1 MNGSGNA
8 MGVVIERTGAVAIV
22 VIDRADR
29 ANAIDLETATALST
43 GFDELAEDDSV
54 RAVVLTAAG
63 ERVFCAGMDL
73 SAVQAGQ
80 ADAINGVP
88 GGFAGIVRRDFPKP
102 LIAAVNGAAMGGGFE
117 IVLACDL
124 VVAAEHAR
132 FGLPEVKL
140 GLFAASGG
148 AVRLALRVPPARA
161 MECLL
166 LGNPLTASDALA
178 LGLVNTVVPAQAL
191 RARAVQLAERAAMNA
206 PLALA
211 ASKRIVRTA
220 LALGEDAAWALNA
233 ELAPVVTNSAD
244 AQEGAR
250 ASAERRSPR
259 WTGE

>member
-1 MNGSGNA
+1 
-8 MGVVIERTGAVAIV
+8 MGVVIERTGAVAVV

-29 ANAIDLETATALST
+29 ANAIDLETATALSSA
-43 GFDELAEDDSV
+43 FDELTEDNSV
-54 RAVVLTAAG
+54 RVVVLTAAG
-63 ERVFCAGMDL
+63 DRVFCAGMDL

-148 AVRLALRVPPARA
+148 AVRLASRIPPARA

-166 LGNPLTASDALA
+166 LGEPLSASEALA
-178 LGLVNTVVPAQAL
+178 LGLVNSVVPADVL
-191 RARAVQLAERAAMNA
+191 RVRAVELAGRAAANA

-211 ASKRIVRTA
+211 ASKRIARTA
-220 LALGEDAAWALNA
+220 LSLGEDAAWTLNA
-233 ELAPVVTNSAD
+233 ELALVVTDSAD
-244 AQEGAR
+244 AHEAAR
-250 ASAERRSPR
+250 AGAERRPPQ

>member
-1 MNGSGNA
+1 
-8 MGVVIERTGAVAIV
+8 MGVVIERIGAIAVV

-43 GFDELAEDDSV
+43 GFDGLADDDSV

-73 SAVQAGQ
+73 AAVRAGQ

-124 VVAAEHAR
+124 VIAAEHAR

-166 LGNPLTASDALA
+166 LGEPLSAADALA
-178 LGLVNTVVPAQAL
+178 LGLVNTVVPAEAL
-191 RARAVQLAERAAMNA
+191 RAQAVELAERVALNA

-211 ASKRIVRTA
+211 ASKRIARTA
-220 LALGEDAAWALNA
+220 LAVGEDAAWVLNA
-233 ELAPVVTNSAD
+233 ELAPAVTNSAD

-250 ASAERRSPR
+250 ASAERRPPR
-259 WTGE
+259 WAGE